1 MIMISPP
8 PITTLSNGVSIP
20 QLGLGTSH
28 QGGYSEEA
36 IKHALMVGCRHVDT
50 AQRYG
55 SEEGVGRA
63 VRDAGLDR
71 GEVFLTTKLWP
82 DYYGIQACMEAT
94 SLSLSRLGTDY
105 LDLYLMHWPGARNSG
120 EISDTWRTMELLL
133 ERGKA
138 RAIGVSNFQE
148 RHLAK
153 LLEEASVVPHV
164 NQIEFHP
171 YQQDMNLINFC
182 RERNI
187 CVGGYSP
194 LAKGRVLGDNVVEQV
209 AKEKGVTAAQ
219 VVIRWS
225 LQRGVI
231 TIPKSTK
238 VERVDENFDVL
249 KFDLNSDQMSKL
261 DSLHR
266 NMRVTWDPSSV
277 P

>member
-1 MIMISPP
+1 MFAPSPT
-8 PITTLSNGVSIP
+8 TTLANGVCIP
-20 QLGLGTSH
+20 MLGLGTSH
-28 QGGYSEEA
+28 QGGYSEDA
-36 IKHALMVGCRHVDT
+36 INHALMLGCRHVDT

-82 DYYGIQACMEAT
+82 ESYGAEACMQAT
-94 SLSLSRLGTDY
+94 SLSLSNLNTDFI
-105 LDLYLMHWPGARNSG
+105 DLYLLHWPGGRNPR
-120 EISDTWRTMELLL
+120 EITETWRTMELLL
-133 ERGKA
+133 ESGKA

-148 RHLAK
+148 RHLVR

-171 YQQDMNLINFC
+171 YQQDLKLIDFC
-182 RERNI
+182 RERDI

-194 LAKGRVLGDNVVEQV
+194 LAKGKVLEDTMVEQV
-209 AKEKGVTAAQ
+209 ARESGVTMAQ

-225 LQRGVI
+225 LQRGII

-238 VERVDENFDVL
+238 VNRVQENYNVF
-249 KFDLNSDQMSKL
+249 KFELNSEQMSKL
-261 DSLHR
+261 DNLQR
-266 NMRVTWDPSSV
+266 NLRVTWDPSNV

>member
-1 MIMISPP
+1 MFAPSPT
-8 PITTLSNGVSIP
+8 TTLANGVCIP
-20 QLGLGTSH
+20 MLGLGTSH
-28 QGGYSEEA
+28 QGGYSEDA
-36 IKHALMVGCRHVDT
+36 INHALMLGCRHVDT

-82 DYYGIQACMEAT
+82 ESYGAEACMQAT
-94 SLSLSRLGTDY
+94 SLSLSNLNTDFI
-105 LDLYLMHWPGARNSG
+105 DLYLLHWPGGRNPR
-120 EISDTWRTMELLL
+120 EITETWRTMELLL
-133 ERGKA
+133 ESGKA

-148 RHLAK
+148 RHLVR

-171 YQQDMNLINFC
+171 YQQDLKLIDFC
-182 RERNI
+182 RERDI

-194 LAKGRVLGDNVVEQV
+194 LAKGKVLEDTMVEQV
-209 AKEKGVTAAQ
+209 ARESGVTMAQ

-225 LQRGVI
+225 LQRGII

-238 VERVDENFDVL
+238 VNRVQENYKVF
-249 KFDLNSDQMSKL
+249 KFELNSEQMSKL
-261 DSLHR
+261 DNLQR
-266 NMRVTWDPSSV
+266 NLRVTWDPSNV

>member
-1 MIMISPP
+1 M
-8 PITTLSNGVSIP
+8 L
-20 QLGLGTSH
+20 
-28 QGGYSEEA
+28 
-36 IKHALMVGCRHVDT
+36 GCRHVDT

-82 DYYGIQACMEAT
+82 ESYGAEACMQAT
-94 SLSLSRLGTDY
+94 SLSLSNLNTDFI
-105 LDLYLMHWPGARNSG
+105 DLYLLHWPGGRNPR
-120 EISDTWRTMELLL
+120 EITETWRTMELLL
-133 ERGKA
+133 ESGKA

-148 RHLAK
+148 RHLVR

-171 YQQDMNLINFC
+171 YQQDLKLIDFC
-182 RERNI
+182 RERDI

-194 LAKGRVLGDNVVEQV
+194 LAKGKVLEDTMVEQV
-209 AKEKGVTAAQ
+209 ARESGVTMAQ

-225 LQRGVI
+225 LQRGII

-238 VERVDENFDVL
+238 VNRVQENYNVF
-249 KFDLNSDQMSKL
+249 KFELNSEQMSKL
-261 DSLHR
+261 DNLQR
-266 NMRVTWDPSSV
+266 NLRVTWDPSNV

>member
-1 MIMISPP
+1 M
-8 PITTLSNGVSIP
+8 P

-36 IKHALMVGCRHVDT
+36 IRHALLVGCRHVDT

-55 SEEGVGRA
+55 SEEGVGKA
-63 VRDAGLDR
+63 VMESGLDR
-71 GEVFLTTKLWP
+71 GELFITTKLWP
-82 DYYGIQACMEAT
+82 DYYGNKACMEAT
-94 SLSLSRLGTDY
+94 SLSLSKLNMDY
-105 LDLYLMHWPGARNSG
+105 VDLYLLHWPGARNSQ
-120 EISDTWRTMELLL
+120 ELLETWRTMELLL
-133 ERGKA
+133 ESGKA

-148 RHLAK
+148 RHLLR
-153 LLEEASVVPHV
+153 LLEDASIAPHV

-171 YQQDMNLINFC
+171 YQQDLELINFC
-182 RERNI
+182 KERNI

-194 LAKGRVLGDNVVEQV
+194 LAKGRVVDDPVVKQV

-225 LQRGVI
+225 LQREII

-238 VERVDENFDVL
+238 VDRVTENFNVL
-249 KFDLNSDQMSKL
+249 EFALNLEQMSML
-261 DSLHR
+261 DSLDR
-266 NMRVTWDPSSV
+266 DMRVTWDPSTV